1 MFMRIYLD
9 HNATSPLRPVARETM
24 IGLMEKPLNPSSVH
38 GEGREGRKVI
48 EGAREKVAMLVG
60 ADPKAVTFTG
70 GGTEAN
76 NTVLGPNI
84 QFGSTKRQF
93 ESLLASSIEH
103 PCVLAGG
110 RFEKGEIHQLPV
122 DTQGV
127 VDLDALEAALKDHS
141 PAVVSVM
148 FANNETG
155 VIQPI
160 EEIAQLVHAHDGFLH
175 VDAVQAVGKLTI
187 DIFEL
192 EADVMTVSAHKIGGP
207 QGIGAIIRRSAGTA
221 FPPLM
226 SGGGQ
231 ELGYR
236 AGTENVAGIAGFGVA
251 AEEALAALPASNAL
265 QEQLERGLKALSN
278 EIVIFGA
285 GAARLAN
292 TTCFSLPNKRAE
304 TAIIAYDMAGIA
316 VSSGSACSSG
326 KVGASH
332 VLSAMGV
339 SDDVAAGA
347 IRVSTGWNSVESDV
361 EGFLSAT
368 SKLLG

>member
-1 MFMRIYLD
+1 MRIYLD
-9 HNATSPLRPVARETM
+9 HNATSPLRPNVRETM
-24 IGLMEKPLNPSSVH
+24 LEHMEKPLNPSSVH

-48 EGAREKVAMLVG
+48 EQARAQVAELVG
-60 ADPKAVTFTG
+60 ADPKGVTFTG

-84 QFGSTKRQF
+84 QFGSNKREF
-93 ESLLASSIEH
+93 DVLLASAVEH

-110 RFEKGEIHQLPV
+110 RFEKYAIHHLPV

-127 VDLDALEAALKDHS
+127 VDLGALEAALKDHS
-141 PAVVSVM
+141 PAVVGVM
-148 FANNETG
+148 LANNETG

-160 EEIAQLVHAHDGFLH
+160 GEIAQLVHAHDGFLH
-175 VDAVQAVGKLTI
+175 VDAVQAAGKLAI

-192 EADVMTVSAHKIGGP
+192 EADVMTLSAHKLGGP
-207 QGIGAIIRRSAGTA
+207 QGVGAIIRCSAGTA

-251 AEEALAALPASNAL
+251 AEEALVSLPASNAL
-265 QEQLERGLKALSN
+265 QEQLEQGLRALSN
-278 EIVIFGA
+278 EIVIFGE

-292 TTCFSLPNKRAE
+292 TTCFSLPDKRAE
-304 TAIIAYDMAGIA
+304 TAVISYDMAGIA

-332 VLSAMGV
+332 VLSAMGL

-361 EGFLSAT
+361 EEFLSAT